1 MPPAFQ
7 RFLPHIALLTAMAFW
22 GSTFV
27 ALRIALT
34 ALSPLQ
40 TMAGRMV
47 VACVVFLPLW
57 PRIWRELR
65 AHGHMGTLVLMA
77 LCEPCLFF
85 LFETHSLRLTTASQ
99 AGMITSLLPLLV
111 ASLAFAALREKAGKR
126 VWAGFALAVC
136 GVAWLSFAAVPDET
150 ASNPM
155 LGNILEGVAMF
166 FAAGYTVLARRLS
179 NLYSSMCIT
188 AAQAAVGMAFFC
200 LLAAIAPEPETLLN
214 LGRSFPAWLPWAC
227 VFYLGGVVTFA
238 GYGLYNFGIKRLT
251 AGRAAAYTNLIPVFT
266 LFFGVALLNERL
278 LPSQYAAAALVMA
291 GVLLSQWRGVPDAQ
305 NCSKQ
310 TEA

>member
-1 MPPAFQ
+1 
-7 RFLPHIALLTAMAFW
+7 
-22 GSTFV
+22 
-27 ALRIALT
+27 
-34 ALSPLQ
+34 
-40 TMAGRMV
+40 MAGRMI

-57 PRIWRELR
+57 PRIWKELR
-65 AHGHMGTLVLMA
+65 TQGHMGTLVLMA

-85 LFETHSLRLTTASQ
+85 LFETHALRLTTASQ

-126 VWAGFALAVC
+126 VWAGFGLAVC
-136 GVAWLSFAAVPDET
+136 GVAWLSFAAVPDEM

-200 LLAAIAPEPETLLN
+200 LLAVIAPAPEALLN

-291 GVLLSQWRGVPDAQ
+291 GVLLSQWRGGPDAPK
-305 NCSKQ
+305 SSRQ